1 MTPRLRLVTASACA
15 AAALAAF
22 AYIAIGLV
30 SGAGLASWHQNAK
43 ASLSFA
49 PAAAMAAGLAAWWIC
64 GWWQGADAAR
74 KWTPFGMAWR
84 MVVLAF
90 LLFPPLATAWVAAV
104 ESIGHL
110 VSGAPGSLAAALAW
124 VPALAVYAALFGVL
138 LGAMPALCI
147 AYFLCRWFLRH
158 RGGAAEAQAGGTR

>member
-1 MTPRLRLVTASACA
+1 MTPRSRLVAVSACA
-15 AAALAAF
+15 AAALAVF

-49 PAAAMAAGLAAWWIC
+49 PAAAMAAGLAAWWVV

-84 MVVLAF
+84 SVALAF

-104 ESIGHL
+104 ESIAHV
-110 VSGAPGSLAAALAW
+110 VSGAPGPLAVALAW
-124 VPALAVYAALFGVL
+124 VPALAVYAALFGVM

-147 AYFLCRWFLRH
+147 SYFLCRWFLQQTRAATGAQH
-158 RGGAAEAQAGGTR
+158 GGAR